1 MKKFLL
7 SLAAV
12 SALSASADKAVIIC
26 DGAQIMYGNELP
38 ADAVVVPYGWDAKN
52 DGGVLVCNAAELKFT
67 DPSSFASRNGAI
79 RWAKNKSAT
88 LTPTAGITI
97 TKVTTHTATTANMGS
112 WGDNW
117 VTDGLLMT
125 LTPADG
131 TQAIEM
137 KPGEQ
142 NRVNW
147 IEIEYSG
154 TPTQVLPAIAKSFDL
169 AQPGKLTFESATPG
183 ATIHYTLDGTAP
195 TADSPVAANG
205 EVAFTGDVLIKTIA
219 VKDGMTNSFVYQQ
232 PAMAAQDGA
241 SVAAFYFPQYPE
253 VTYLKE
259 GVPTAVTT
267 SLFADDS
274 SNVAIADPTKNAQ
287 WNVGP
292 CLTGDSKDAPIV
304 DFVKDGAKM
313 YFYGGNSA
321 NPRYFYSA
329 TFGGNYEM
337 RAYVNT
343 TMTFEAPEGKVITDV
358 MFDGADIQAQIV
370 LGYSQI
376 EEVEGS
382 PKYVLYTD
390 DIPGTLTQSP
400 IYSKWQYHYTAPA
413 GGVKKAQILSNGT
426 TTKYLANFYVCYKD
440 AVEDSAVIEIASD
453 ENAPVEYYNLQGV
466 RVANPEKGLYIVKQG
481 NKVSKRIIK

>member
-7 SLAAV
+7 SLAALT
-12 SALSASADKAVIIC
+12 ALTAAADKALIIS
-26 DGAQIMYGNELP
+26 DGAQVIYGNGLP

-52 DGGVLVCNAAELKFT
+52 DGGVLVCNAAELRFT

-79 RWAKNKSAT
+79 RWASGKAAT

-97 TKVTTHTATTANMGS
+97 TKVTTHTATSSNFGK
-112 WGDNW
+112 WGDDW
-117 VTDGLLMT
+117 VADGLYYT

-131 TQAIEM
+131 TQPIVM
-137 KPGEQ
+137 KPSAQ

-147 IEIEYSG
+147 IEIEYTG

-169 AQPGKLTFESATPG
+169 AQPGKLTFESGTPG
-183 ATIHYTLDGTAP
+183 ATIHYTLDGSNP

-205 EVAFTGDVLIKTIA
+205 EISFSGDVLIKTLA
-219 VKDGMTNSFVYQQ
+219 VKEGMTDSFVYQQ
-232 PAMAAQDGA
+232 PAMAAQEGA
-241 SVAAFYFPQYPE
+241 SVAAFYFPQYSD
-253 VTYLKE
+253 VTYLKDNA
-259 GVPTAVTT
+259 PAVV
-267 SLFADDS
+267 SKDLFVDDAA
-274 SNVAIADPTKNAQ
+274 NVAIADPSKNAQ

-292 CLTGDSKDAPIV
+292 CLTGDTKDAAIV

-313 YFYGGNSA
+313 YMYGGNSA

-343 TMTFEAPEGKVITDV
+343 TMNFEAPEGKVITDV

-370 LGYSQI
+370 LGYSQL
-376 EEVEGS
+376 EEVDGT
-382 PKYVLYTD
+382 PKYVLYTE
-390 DIPGTLTQSP
+390 DIPGTLAQSP

-413 GGVKKAQILSNGT
+413 GGVKKAQILSNGS

-440 AVEDSAVIEIASD
+440 AADDSAVIEIASD

-466 RVANPEKGLYIVKQG
+466 RVVNPERGIYIVKQG
-481 NKVSKRIIK
+481 NKVSKRVIK